1 MITTKV
7 INPNIWFKLFNLN
20 INLWKGVCFMS
31 FIASLL
37 SSLGGM
43 FANASS
49 VACPIFWWDEPEC
62 PKSLIK

>member
-1 MITTKV
+1 
-7 INPNIWFKLFNLN
+7 
-20 INLWKGVCFMS
+20 MS

-43 FANASS
+43 FAGAASS
-49 VACPIFWWDEPEC
+49 ACASWWFDEPEC

>member
-1 MITTKV
+1 
-7 INPNIWFKLFNLN
+7 
-20 INLWKGVCFMS
+20 MS

-43 FANASS
+43 FAGSASNACLS
-49 VACPIFWWDEPEC
+49 WWLDEPEC